1 MVYNKHCFSYS
12 VTVFIRHA
20 WSACNRVA
28 VICRAGYVQQICT
41 DPVYSLPGKN
51 DPYFYRKRPLYL
63 PGSEVRKRCEIFS
76 VRSVSNAKK
85 QISTL
90 SVTFLQ
96 QKKRIASEPFLTE
109 PVRIVQNGKVG
120 PADYFSHLLSIQC
133 FVIQFRS
140 YGKSKRNRH
149 TLTYTDLHW
158 LTLTY
163 TDLH

>member
-96 QKKRIASEPFLTE
+96 QKKRISL
-109 PVRIVQNGKVG
+109 N
-120 PADYFSHLLSIQC
+120 
-133 FVIQFRS
+133 
-140 YGKSKRNRH
+140 N
-149 TLTYTDLHW
+149 
-158 LTLTY
+158 LTLGFFCGTNMSQTWEIWHICLQTFRIFAVKIQIVFY
-163 TDLH
+163 HVCLLYILYS